1 MFGTSLARKV
11 VVFCAALAGAATLFA
26 NGSDGEA
33 QSTKEKRFRAV
44 GKGASMTVAPTVTA
58 GKPIAKVGEAVAMTL
73 ERGGMSNL
81 ETSAVAFT
89 PPKDADLDGA
99 AIAFAAFV
107 KNNPPAT
114 EYILFTEI
122 LATPDR
128 KVREVR
134 AVIATKQGEI
144 VWKDRQAQ
152 GDKQFD
158 RIKPREP
165 IQCCML
171 FAERLRPV
179 LGLSDPARGP
189 AEGGKIAARWRRESG
204 IPDKVEREAIEARGK
219 AFRKNAANAT
229 LLVYP
234 VRAEGAFSAES
245 ASNVAATALKQKL
258 ANAKFAADGPRIE
271 PAGDVNEQ
279 KMLWATARSLS
290 EYVQKNPPEADYV
303 LYADYLIGKGGVFA
317 LHFAI
322 CNRNGD
328 LVAVEHQNRNTSEF
342 KLINPS
348 NRERCDRLLVKRL
361 EGISR

>member
-1 MFGTSLARKV
+1 MIGSSLGWKTVAP
-11 VVFCAALAGAATLFA
+11 FAALAGAAALFA
-26 NGSDGEA
+26 NGSDVDV
-33 QSTKEKRFRAV
+33 QSTNEKHFRAA
-44 GKGASMTVAPTVTA
+44 GKTVSMTVAPTVTA

-81 ETSAVAFT
+81 ETSAVAFA

-107 KNNPPAT
+107 KANPPAT
-114 EYILFTEI
+114 DYILFTEI

-144 VWKDRQAQ
+144 VWKDRQAP
-152 GDKQFD
+152 GGKQFD

-204 IPDKVEREAIEARGK
+204 IPDKAEREAIEARGK

-234 VRAEGAFSAES
+234 VRADGAFSAES
-245 ASNVAATALKQKL
+245 ATNVAATVAKRKL
-258 ANAKFAADGPRIE
+258 MNAKSVADGPRIE

-279 KMLWATARSLS
+279 KVLWAMARSLS
-290 EYVQKNPPEADYV
+290 DHVKKNPPDADYA
-303 LYADYLIGKGGVFA
+303 LYADYVAGKQGVFA
-317 LHFAI
+317 VHYVI

-348 NRERCDRLLVKRL
+348 NREDCDRLLVKRL